1 MHFTSVNGKEIPD
14 DDFLAVM
21 FGNKSRDPMDF
32 FFRNALKIKLGPADE
47 VKESIL
53 SFKSGNRKEK
63 MTNEGKE
70 DVTTS
75 RQENGMKYNGVISAA
90 INAPTRGNDDKLSI
104 DYRIDDDEEGS
115 GTFDNEENGHKFND
129 DENGEDNNENDNIKE
144 NSNDLEKNNSLGN
157 AGSNKT
163 EESDIEIL
171 PLECDYKDSKNHP
184 PEAAADF
191 SLILNLLLQCLKQE
205 TDDAMSRVPLP
216 SSETNEGHKG
226 WFTNDASNGVD
237 HVRNKRSTFRRI
249 SRYEYFWYWL
259 YPYVKHTPYRKT
271 FDSIASGIIGKRSQF
286 DK

>member
-21 FGNKSRDPMDF
+21 FGNKSRDPVDF

-53 SFKSGNRKEK
+53 SLKSGNRKEK
-63 MTNEGKE
+63 MTNEGKD

-75 RQENGMKYNGVISAA
+75 RQESGVKYNGVISAA
-90 INAPTRGNDDKLSI
+90 IGAPTRGNDDKVAI

-115 GTFDNEENGHKFND
+115 GTFDNEENGHKFHD
-129 DENGEDNNENDNIKE
+129 YENGEDNNENDNIKE
-144 NSNDLEKNNSLGN
+144 KRNDLEKNNSLGN
-157 AGSNKT
+157 AVSNKT
-163 EESDIEIL
+163 EESDIKIL
-171 PLECDYKDSKNHP
+171 PLECDYKDSKNP

-226 WFTNDASNGVD
+226 WFINDASNGVD

-249 SRYEYFWYWL
+249 SRHEYFWYWL